1 MYTEYDD
8 DGYEIDKWNI
18 DDYMDVL
25 RDEEKEEKSFSRE
38 LAKLGKA
45 YVNGLQKALKNE
57 ESKNG
62 KSI

>member
-1 MYTEYDD
+1 MYTEYDE
-8 DGYEIDKWNI
+8 DGYEIDEWNI

-38 LAKLGKA
+38 MAKHGKA
-45 YVNGLQKALKNE
+45 IVNGLQKALE
-57 ESKNG
+57 EGKNG

>member
-1 MYTEYDD
+1 MYKEYDE
-8 DGYEIDKWNI
+8 DGYEIDEWNI

-38 LAKLGKA
+38 MAELGKA
-45 YVNGLQKALKNE
+45 CVNGLQKALKNE

>member
-1 MYTEYDD
+1 MYKEYDD
-8 DGYEIDKWNI
+8 DGYEIDEWNI

-38 LAKLGKA
+38 MVKLGKA
-45 YVNGLQKALKNE
+45 CVNGLQKALKNE

>member
-1 MYTEYDD
+1 MYKEYDE
-8 DGYEIDKWNI
+8 DGYEIDEWNI

-38 LAKLGKA
+38 MAELGKA
-45 YVNGLQKALKNE
+45 IVNGLQKALE
-57 ESKNG
+57 EGKNG

>member
-1 MYTEYDD
+1 MYKEYDD
-8 DGYEIDKWNI
+8 DGYEIDEWNI

-45 YVNGLQKALKNE
+45 YVNALQKALE
-57 ESKNG
+57 EGKNG